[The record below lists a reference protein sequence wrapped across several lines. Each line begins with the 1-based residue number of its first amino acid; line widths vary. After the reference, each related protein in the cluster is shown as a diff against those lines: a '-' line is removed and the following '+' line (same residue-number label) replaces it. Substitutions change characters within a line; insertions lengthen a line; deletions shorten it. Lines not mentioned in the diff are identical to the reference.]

1 MPDFSLS
8 LLARRLFFAI
18 AAFVVIGIGLHER
31 QAEAHHGWSSYESEA
46 RTLVGPI
53 KTANYANPHG
63 SIEMTAEGRDYTV
76 ILAPVARMNSRGLSA
91 GMLTIGK
98 EVTVIGYVSRNDPA
112 EVRAENI
119 TVDGKKVE
127 LR

>member
-18 AAFVVIGIGLHER
+18 AAFAVIGIGLHER

-46 RTLVGPI
+46 RTLVGPV
-53 KTANYANPHG
+53 TALSYANPHG
-63 SIEMTAEGRDYTV
+63 TIEMTAEGKAYRV
-76 ILAPVARMNSRGLSA
+76 ILAPVSRMNSRGLSA
-91 GMLTIGK
+91 EMLAVGTQ
-98 EVTVIGYVSRNDPA
+98 VTVVGYVKRDDPG
-112 EVRAENI
+112 EVRAESI
-119 TVDGKKVE
+119 SVGGKTVE

>member
-8 LLARRLFFAI
+8 LLARRVFFAV
-18 AAFVVIGIGLHER
+18 AAFAVIGIGLHER

-53 KTANYANPHG
+53 TASRYANPHG

-91 GMLTIGK
+91 EMLKTGT
-98 EVTVIGYVSRNDPA
+98 EVTVIGYVSRNDSG
-112 EVRAENI
+112 EVRAESI
-119 TVDGKKVE
+119 TVNGKTVE